1 MELPTDS
8 RAFEGATVTQ
18 GHIDVHLT
26 SAEQEERAALQM
38 KTQGRTSEASGAGTF
53 YAHATVR

>member
-1 MELPTDS
+1 MELPADS
-8 RAFEGATVTQ
+8 RAVEGATVTH
-18 GHIDVHLT
+18 GHIGVHLT